1 MATVTVQCDS
11 CSPDE
16 RSEIRRAIEEA
27 YGKDDV
33 VVEVRLSRAA
43 AVLTVEY
50 AVEHKATSGP
60 SGPGGLGP
68 KPTPHDV
75 ADRVRQALKASGH
88 QVL

>member
-16 RSEIRRAIEEA
+16 RADIRRAIEEV

-43 AVLTVEY
+43 AVITVEY
-50 AVEHKATSGP
+50 AVEHHATGGKGGVGP
-60 SGPGGLGP
+60 PP
-68 KPTPHDV
+68 APRDAT
-75 ADRVRQALKASGH
+75 DRVRKALKVKGH
-88 QVL
+88 QVI

>member
-1 MATVTVQCDS
+1 MATVTVQCDT

-16 RSEIRRAIEEA
+16 RSEHRRAIEEA

-43 AVLTVEY
+43 AIITVEY
-50 AVEHKATSGP
+50 AVEHHATSGKGGV
-60 SGPGGLGP
+60 GPP
-68 KPTPHDV
+68 PAPRDV
-75 ADRVRQALKASGH
+75 TDRVRKALKAKGH

>member
-1 MATVTVQCDS
+1 MATVTVQCET

-16 RSEIRRAIEEA
+16 RSEIRRVIEEA
-27 YGKDDV
+27 FGKDEV
-33 VVEVRLSRAA
+33 LEVRLSRAA

-60 SGPGGLGP
+60 SGPGP
-68 KPTPHDV
+68 KPAPHDV
-75 ADRVRQALKASGH
+75 TDRVKKALKASGH

>member
-1 MATVTVQCDS
+1 MATVTVQCET

-16 RSEIRRAIEEA
+16 RSEIRRVIEEA
-27 YGKDDV
+27 FGKDEV
-33 VVEVRLSRAA
+33 LEVRLSRAA

-60 SGPGGLGP
+60 SGPGP

-75 ADRVRQALKASGH
+75 TDRVKKALKASGH